1 MDIEKEREAFE
12 DWFSKEFS
20 CDEWEYN
27 PFSRM
32 EFNDIDAYS
41 CSTVNAVWSAWQ
53 AAKAQAV
60 PDTNISF
67 KDWISDH
74 KNDYVHFGG
83 YQERAHEL
91 ANRAWNA
98 SANTST
104 PKDKVLMPRKLS
116 TKHIDYVVKELAIT
130 GGISLIEEV
139 YQCLIE
145 AWEQANDS

>member
-1 MDIEKEREAFE
+1 MDLQKEREAFE
-12 DWFSKEFS
+12 EWLFKEYPDAKDFMIVYRA
-20 CDEWEYN
+20 DENIYEHRQTQVRWE
-27 PFSRM
+27 
-32 EFNDIDAYS
+32 
-41 CSTVNAVWSAWQ
+41 AWQ

-98 SANTST
+98 SANNST
-104 PKDKVLMPRKLS
+104 PKDKVLMPKKLS

-145 AWEQANDS
+145 AQEQAND